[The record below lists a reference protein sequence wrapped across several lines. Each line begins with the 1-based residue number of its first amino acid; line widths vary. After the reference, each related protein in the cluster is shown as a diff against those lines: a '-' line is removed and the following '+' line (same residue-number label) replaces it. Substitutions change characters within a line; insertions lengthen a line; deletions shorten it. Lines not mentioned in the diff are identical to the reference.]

1 FGTYTALPIRANFG
15 NGYPIK
21 LSSNLEVHEY
31 TDWSEIKDQVDLSDV
46 TFLKSNSSVYLCEE
60 ELRYLKSENLS
71 FKLSSIEFH
80 ELAYSLLLFCSVT
93 RSMDEVET
101 FFIEKEVSKRDIEA
115 FIQQLID
122 LQLLITDRHP
132 NIIGEDYFNR
142 LSIHKDLEKKYIISG
157 RGLLA

>member
-1 FGTYTALPIRANFG
+1 FALDADLEDVWDRLKAYIGYASPAFYDLIKDTSYNESKNLNERIQFTIWKYFNRAKFRATPYGHFGTYTALPIRANFG

-80 ELAYSLLLFCSVT
+80 E
-93 RSMDEVET
+93 
-101 FFIEKEVSKRDIEA
+101 
-115 FIQQLID
+115 
-122 LQLLITDRHP
+122 
-132 NIIGEDYFNR
+132 
-142 LSIHKDLEKKYIISG
+142 
-157 RGLLA
+157 